1 MNEGGV
7 GDNLIFI
14 EFFPLAHIQ
23 RNGEIHF
30 EYKTFFFVLMKK
42 TNNVDQMLKL
52 DRFSNAQERLINIRK
67 VSFLSIIKK
76 KCFSSSKHFILA
88 FLNPIVILRMFP
100 ISADRWVNR

>member
-23 RNGEIHF
+23 RNEEIHF

-52 DRFSNAQERLINIRK
+52 DRFSNAQERLMYIRK
-67 VSFLSIIKK
+67 LSFL
-76 KCFSSSKHFILA
+76 
-88 FLNPIVILRMFP
+88 
-100 ISADRWVNR
+100 

>member
-52 DRFSNAQERLINIRK
+52 DHFSNAQERLMNIWK

-76 KCFSSSKHFILA
+76 NAFPLQNILYWPFSIPSSF
-88 FLNPIVILRMFP
+88 
-100 ISADRWVNR
+100 

>member
-52 DRFSNAQERLINIRK
+52 DRFSNAQERLMIIRK
-67 VSFLSIIKK
+67 VSFQLLK

>member
-1 MNEGGV
+1 MNECGV

-52 DRFSNAQERLINIRK
+52 DRFFQRTRTFNEHPE
-67 VSFLSIIKK
+67 SIIS
-76 KCFSSSKHFILA
+76 F
-88 FLNPIVILRMFP
+88 NY
-100 ISADRWVNR
+100 